1 VIAMK
6 SDTIQNELEKL
17 TKDKEQVDTRLIQ
30 LREEIR
36 ALEKNSDILSGAIQT
51 CQYLLTLDEKDKSG
65 TKKKTDTTSKIDA
78 LKSNV

>member
-1 VIAMK
+1 MK

-65 TKKKTDTTSKIDA
+65 TKKRLIQHQK
-78 LKSNV
+78 LMR

>member
-1 VIAMK
+1 MK

-51 CQYLLTLDEKDKSG
+51 CQYLLTL
-65 TKKKTDTTSKIDA
+65 
-78 LKSNV
+78 